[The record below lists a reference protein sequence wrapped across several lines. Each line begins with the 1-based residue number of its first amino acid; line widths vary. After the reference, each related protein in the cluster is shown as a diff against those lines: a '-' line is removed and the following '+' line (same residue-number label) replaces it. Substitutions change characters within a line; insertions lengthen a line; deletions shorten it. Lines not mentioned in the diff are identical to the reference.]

1 MGKKMSKTNGKPIL
15 KISFNSPVVL
25 WFSIICLG
33 ALILNTITGGKSN
46 ALLFEVY
53 RSPLTNPLTYIRMFT
68 HVFGHASWSHFINN
82 ITLILVVG
90 PLLEEKYGSADML
103 IVTIST
109 AFITGLV
116 HFIFFPGTALLGA
129 SGVVF
134 AYILLSSFAC
144 IKDGSIPLTFILVAV
159 LYIGGQ
165 VVDGVFVRDNVSN
178 LTHIIGG
185 VVGAFFGY
193 ITNVRKA

>member
-1 MGKKMSKTNGKPIL
+1 MSKTKSKTIL
-15 KISFNSPVVL
+15 RISFNSPVVL
-25 WFSIICLG
+25 TFALICLG
-33 ALILNTITGGKSN
+33 AYLLNILTGGKSN
-46 ALLFEVY
+46 FLLFEVY
-53 RSPLTNPLTYIRMFT
+53 RAPLTDPLTYVRMFA
-68 HVFGHASWSHFINN
+68 HVFGHASWSHLINN
-82 ITLILVVG
+82 MTLLLVIG
-90 PLLEEKYGSADML
+90 PLLEEKYGSKDLL
-103 IVTIST
+103 I
-109 AFITGLV
+109 V

-165 VVDGVFVRDNVSN
+165 VADGVFVKDNVSN

-185 VVGAFFGY
+185 IIGAFFGY
-193 ITNVRKA
+193 ISNVRR

>member
-1 MGKKMSKTNGKPIL
+1 MAKTKQKTIL

-25 WFSIICLG
+25 GFALICLG
-33 ALILNTITGGKSN
+33 AYLLNCLTSGRSN
-46 ALLFEVY
+46 ILLFEVY
-53 RSPLTNPLTYIRMFT
+53 RAPLTDPLTYRRMFT
-68 HVFGHASWSHFINN
+68 PVFGHARWSHLINN
-82 ITLILVVG
+82 MTLLLVIG

-103 IVTIST
+103 VVTITT
-109 AFITGLV
+109 AFMTGLV

-165 VVDGVFVRDNVSN
+165 VVDGVFIKDNVSN
-178 LTHIIGG
+178 ITHIIGG
-185 VVGAFFGY
+185 IIGAFFGY
-193 ITNVRKA
+193 IANIRK

>member
-1 MGKKMSKTNGKPIL
+1 MSKTKSKTIL
-15 KISFNSPVVL
+15 RISFNSPVVL
-25 WFSIICLG
+25 TFALICLG
-33 ALILNTITGGKSN
+33 AYLLNILTGGKSN
-46 ALLFEVY
+46 FLLFEVY
-53 RSPLTNPLTYIRMFT
+53 RAPLTDPLTYVRMFA
-68 HVFGHASWSHFINN
+68 HVFGHASWSHLINN
-82 ITLILVVG
+82 MTLLLVIG
-90 PLLEEKYGSADML
+90 PLLL
-103 IVTIST
+103 IVTITT
-109 AFITGLV
+109 ALVTGIV

-165 VVDGVFVRDNVSN
+165 VADGVFVKDNVSN

-185 VVGAFFGY
+185 IIGAFFGY
-193 ITNVRKA
+193 ISNVRR

>member
-1 MGKKMSKTNGKPIL
+1 MSNNKGKPVL

-46 ALLFEVY
+46 VLLFEVY
-53 RSPLTNPLTYIRMFT
+53 RSPLTNPLTYVRMFT

-144 IKDGSIPLTFILVAV
+144 IKDGSIPLTFILVAI

-193 ITNVRKA
+193 IANVKKA

>member
-1 MGKKMSKTNGKPIL
+1 MAKTKGKTIL

-25 WFSIICLG
+25 WFSLICLG
-33 ALILNTITGGKSN
+33 ALILNNITGGRTN
-46 ALLFEVY
+46 PLLFEVY
-53 RSPLTNPLTYIRMFT
+53 RSPLTNPLTYLRMFT

-82 ITLILVVG
+82 ITLILVIG
-90 PLLEEKYGSADML
+90 PLLEEKYGSGDL
-103 IVTIST
+103 LFVTVVT

-129 SGVVF
+129 SGIVF

-165 VVDGVFVRDNVSN
+165 VVDGVFVKDNVSN

-185 VVGAFFGY
+185 IVGAFFGY
-193 ITNVRKA
+193 VANVRKS

>member
-1 MGKKMSKTNGKPIL
+1 MSKTKSKTIL
-15 KISFNSPVVL
+15 RISFNSPVVL
-25 WFSIICLG
+25 TFALICLG
-33 ALILNTITGGKSN
+33 AYLLNILTGGKSN
-46 ALLFEVY
+46 FLLFEVY
-53 RSPLTNPLTYIRMFT
+53 RAPLTDPLTYVRMFA
-68 HVFGHASWSHFINN
+68 HVFGHASWSHHINN
-82 ITLILVVG
+82 MTLLLVIG
-90 PLLEEKYGSADML
+90 PLLEEKYGSKDLL
-103 IVTIST
+103 IVTITT
-109 AFITGLV
+109 ALVTGIV

-165 VVDGVFVRDNVSN
+165 VADGVFVKDNVSN

-185 VVGAFFGY
+185 IIGAFFGY
-193 ITNVRKA
+193 ISNVRR

>member
-1 MGKKMSKTNGKPIL
+1 MSKTKSKTIL
-15 KISFNSPVVL
+15 RISFNSPVVL
-25 WFSIICLG
+25 TFALICLG
-33 ALILNTITGGKSN
+33 AYLLNILTGGKSN
-46 ALLFEVY
+46 FLLFEVY
-53 RSPLTNPLTYIRMFT
+53 RAPLTDPLTYIRMFA
-68 HVFGHASWSHFINN
+68 HVFGHASWSHLINN
-82 ITLILVVG
+82 MTL
-90 PLLEEKYGSADML
+90 L
-103 IVTIST
+103 IVTITT
-109 AFITGLV
+109 ALVTGIV

-165 VVDGVFVRDNVSN
+165 VADGVFVKDNVSN

-185 VVGAFFGY
+185 IIGACFGY
-193 ITNVRKA
+193 ISNVRR

>member
-1 MGKKMSKTNGKPIL
+1 MSNNKEKAVL

-33 ALILNTITGGKSN
+33 ALILNLITGGRSN
-46 ALLFEVY
+46 ALFFEVY

-90 PLLEEKYGSADML
+90 PLLEEKYGSSDML
-103 IVTIST
+103 IVTVTT

-185 VVGAFFGY
+185 IVGAFFGY
-193 ITNVRKA
+193 IANVKKT